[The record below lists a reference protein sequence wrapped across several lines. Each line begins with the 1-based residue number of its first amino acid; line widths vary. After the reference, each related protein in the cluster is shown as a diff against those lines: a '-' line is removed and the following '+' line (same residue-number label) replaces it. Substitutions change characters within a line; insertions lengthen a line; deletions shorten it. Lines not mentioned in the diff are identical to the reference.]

1 MLSGCS
7 RLAGIV
13 AGGRTDL
20 RDEHEAAAALS
31 TVESEYTEHA
41 AAAREL
47 AEEHLDAEK
56 VLTDLLETCGLDA

>member
-1 MLSGCS
+1 
-7 RLAGIV
+7 V
-13 AGGRTDL
+13 Y

-47 AEEHLDAEK
+47 AEEHLDAEN
-56 VLTDLLETCGLDA
+56 VLTGLLETCGLDA